1 MDTPKTTSSPI
12 GPEISTARALL
23 PPHTLLE
30 GRFITLAPLLPDHA
44 NDLFTATCGP
54 SNAAL
59 WIYLP
64 SGPFPTL
71 PSFHAHITAQ
81 SRSIDPLFYA
91 LLHPTTHRPLGL
103 LALLHITPAH
113 RTVEVGYIL
122 FSPELQRTRAATEAH
137 YLLARH
143 VFEDLGYRRYE
154 WKCDDLNGP
163 SKRAA
168 ARLGFVWEGVFR
180 QHLVVKGRNRDT
192 AWFSMLDREWEGV
205 RRGLEMWLEE
215 GNFDEGGRQRR
226 GLVEIRGRDE
236 LEEAEPEE
244 ESDRETR
251 GLFKLDGTPEDK
263 EYNIDIVAVHGLGG
277 DWEKTWTDPS
287 GKLWLRDFL
296 PAEIPSARLFS
307 YGYNSRTAFSK
318 AVTNITDEATMLLN
332 RLDRERQ
339 GVAKT
344 RPIIFI
350 RTVWGASLSRRYVI

>member
-1 MDTPKTTSSPI
+1 MK
-12 GPEISTARALL
+12 
-23 PPHTLLE
+23 
-30 GRFITLAPLLPDHA
+30 
-44 NDLFTATCGP
+44 
-54 SNAAL
+54 
-59 WIYLP
+59 
-64 SGPFPTL
+64 
-71 PSFHAHITAQ
+71 
-81 SRSIDPLFYA
+81 
-91 LLHPTTHRPLGL
+91 
-103 LALLHITPAH
+103 
-113 RTVEVGYIL
+113 
-122 FSPELQRTRAATEAH
+122 
-137 YLLARH
+137 
-143 VFEDLGYRRYE
+143 
-154 WKCDDLNGP
+154 
-163 SKRAA
+163 
-168 ARLGFVWEGVFR
+168 
-180 QHLVVKGRNRDT
+180 
-192 AWFSMLDREWEGV
+192 
-205 RRGLEMWLEE
+205 
-215 GNFDEGGRQRR
+215 
-226 GLVEIRGRDE
+226 IRGRDE